1 MFFHVLLKLFEVRKR
16 HVQVKSNFEFDPENH
31 AMPNSI
37 PFHLSSA
44 FKFQE
49 QISTPNQSGAYQET
63 KKNGH
68 SHNPQQHSLSQH
80 TFTSSVGRPGPME
93 ASSKTSNPPF
103 VEEKHI
109 VAKTSVATKSAPAPA
124 GGSNTVSSLVHSYSL
139 TTGSGHGTQA
149 DRQESSTNGHQEVLH
164 QQKQSNLHLQ
174 DSIDN
179 IRIKKI
185 RYYSKIVEE
194 HQLLPYK

>member
-1 MFFHVLLKLFEVRKR
+1 VRKR

-49 QISTPNQSGAYQET
+49 QISTPSQSGAYQET

-68 SHNPQQHSLSQH
+68 SHNPQQHSLYQH
-80 TFTSSVGRPGPME
+80 TFTSSVGRPGLME

-149 DRQESSTNGHQEVLH
+149 DRQESSTNGHQEVLQ

-174 DSIDN
+174 DSIDK
-179 IRIKKI
+179 IRIKKN
-185 RYYSKIVEE
+185 RYYSKFVEE